1 MRADRLKQL
10 IKQKGFSNV
19 HIADTLNVAPNT
31 VWRWTAG
38 HAEPN
43 DETKKALAE
52 MLGVTV
58 GYLMGDPDSIT
69 AKEVASGVRLRQARK
84 DIGISVIELARRV
97 GVSPSTIESFEFGSG
112 KPEDEMLI
120 KLADALGCDP
130 SDLLEKQR
138 GVVVDGEFFSESDKM
153 YARVMRR
160 LAQIN
165 PDIAV
170 FMRDIDNEKG
180 LGVDDLQGLADGVA
194 LASGKTSK
202 DIEERV
208 KKKSPHG
215 EV

>member
-1 MRADRLKQL
+1 
-10 IKQKGFSNV
+10 
-19 HIADTLNVAPNT
+19 
-31 VWRWTAG
+31 
-38 HAEPN
+38 
-43 DETKKALAE
+43 